1 MPWFLLTSLNPKVAE
16 FRLQSENNERRRNN
30 LPPYSFFV
38 PYQFLL
44 HQQPDRL
51 SPTADPHATGEH
63 SNQIRSA
70 LRRYIFVCA
79 DEDELAATL
88 RKPWN
93 LTEQRMQFFHNREG
107 RRITIPADEM
117 EVFMRACAD
126 ERLDFEIFPS
136 LDDIE
141 IGEEVRLIT
150 TPFSGRNV
158 KILDKRHTTSGTRLT
173 VEVQLFGTPV
183 TVRIHDV
190 KDEDL
195 QYTKADYR
203 KQQSRDSKLVTGFQR
218 QLIDILSR
226 RINDKETPESRLA
239 DAATLDHIYHFHA
252 HQFTS
257 DPLRRR
263 FLAMML
269 ICTHLRHDPEAT
281 APLLQAAQQELDL
294 LNARPESRAAT
305 DVRAYLHLALYLA
318 TGHPQYRTDA
328 KQYVREH
335 NPKSDDLRRLL
346 SLLCRR
352 EASRVLG
359 KSETSGTRSAE

>member
-1 MPWFLLTSLNPKVAE
+1 MSWFLLTSRNPKVSE
-16 FRLQSENNERRRNN
+16 LRLQSENNERRQQG

-38 PYQFLL
+38 PYQFLQ

-51 SPTADPHATGEH
+51 SPTADPHANGEH
-63 SNQIRSA
+63 SNQIRAA
-70 LRRYIFVCA
+70 LHRYIFVCA

-93 LTEQRMQFFHNREG
+93 IAEQRLQFFHDRQG
-107 RRITIPADEM
+107 RRVTIPNDEM
-117 EVFMRACAD
+117 DVFMQACAD
-126 ERLDFEIFPS
+126 ERLNFEIFPS
-136 LDDIE
+136 LDEVE
-141 IGEEVRLIT
+141 IGEEVRLTT
-150 TPFSGRNV
+150 TPFSGRYV
-158 KILDKRHTTSGTRLT
+158 KILDKRHTSKGTRLT
-173 VEVQLFGTPV
+173 VEVQLFNTPIS
-183 TVRIHDV
+183 VRLHDI

-195 QYTKADYR
+195 QYTKVDDR

-226 RINDKETPESRLA
+226 RINDKETPESRIA
-239 DAATLDHIYHFHA
+239 DAATLDHIYHFHG

-269 ICTHLRHDPEAT
+269 ICAHLRHDAEAT
-281 APLLQAAQQELDL
+281 ATQLQAAQQELDF

-318 TGHPQYRTDA
+318 TANPQYRTAA
-328 KQYVREH
+328 KQYVRDNAPHSE
-335 NPKSDDLRRLL
+335 DLRRLL

-352 EASRVLG
+352 EAIKALNK
-359 KSETSGTRSAE
+359 KS

>member
-1 MPWFLLTSLNPKVAE
+1 MDTVNRKSTWFLLTSRNPKVSE
-16 FRLQSENNERRRNN
+16 LRLQSENSERRKQN
-30 LPPYSFFV
+30 LPPLSFFV
-38 PYQFLL
+38 PYQFL
-44 HQQPDRL
+44 QRQRPDRM

-63 SNQIRSA
+63 SNQIRAA
-70 LRRYIFVCA
+70 LHRYIFVCA

-93 LTEQRMQFFHNREG
+93 IAEQRLQFFHDHQG
-107 RRITIPADEM
+107 RRVTIPTDEM
-117 EVFMRACAD
+117 DVFMQACAD
-126 ERLDFEIFPS
+126 ERLNFEIFPS
-136 LDDIE
+136 LDE

-158 KILDKRHTTSGTRLT
+158 KILAKRHTSKGTRLT
-173 VEVQLFGTPV
+173 VEVQLFNTPIS
-183 TVRIHDV
+183 VRLHDI

-195 QYTKADYR
+195 QYTKVDDR

-226 RINDKETPESRLA
+226 RINDKETPESRIA
-239 DAATLDHIYHFHA
+239 DAATLDHIYHFHG

-269 ICTHLRHDPEAT
+269 ICAHLRHDAEAV
-281 APLLQAAQQELDL
+281 APLLQTAQQELDL

-318 TGHPQYRTDA
+318 TATPQYRTAA
-328 KQYVREH
+328 KQYVRDN
-335 NPKSDDLRRLL
+335 NPHSEDLRRLL

-352 EASRVLG
+352 GAMKAVN
-359 KSETSGTRSAE
+359 K

>member
-1 MPWFLLTSLNPKVAE
+1 MLTSRNPKDTE
-16 FRLQSENNERRRNN
+16 LRLQLENNARTANQ
-30 LPPYSFFV
+30 LPPFRFFV
-38 PYQFLL
+38 PYQFLQR
-44 HQQPDRL
+44 HQPD
-51 SPTADPHATGEH
+51 SKTSAIDSTATGEH
-63 SNQIRSA
+63 SNQIRAA
-70 LRRYIFVCA
+70 LHRYIFVCA
-79 DEDELAATL
+79 DEDELAAIL

-93 LTEQRMQFFHNREG
+93 IAEQRLQFFHDRQG
-107 RRITIPADEM
+107 CRVTIPADEM
-117 EVFMRACAD
+117 DRFMQACAD
-126 ERLDFEIFPS
+126 ERLNFEIFPS
-136 LDDIE
+136 LDEVE

-158 KILDKRHTTSGTRLT
+158 KIVAKRHTSNGTRLT
-173 VEVQLFGTPV
+173 VEVQLFNTPIS
-183 TVRIHDV
+183 VRLHDI

-195 QYTKADYR
+195 QYTKVNDR

-239 DAATLDHIYHFHA
+239 DAATLDHISHFHG

-263 FLAMML
+263 FLAMIL
-269 ICTHLRHDPEAT
+269 ICAHLRQDAEAT
-281 APLLQAAQQELDL
+281 ASLLQTVQQELDL

-318 TGHPQYRTDA
+318 TANPQYRADA
-328 KQYVREH
+328 KQYVRDN
-335 NPKSDDLRRLL
+335 NPKSEDLRRLL

-352 EASRVLG
+352 EATRVI
-359 KSETSGTRSAE
+359 